1 MDRAGTT
8 TTHLT
13 VVIVAADHE
22 VLGMEEEEILGD
34 VAPRL

>member
-8 TTHLT
+8 TTHFT
-13 VVIVAADHE
+13 VVIVAADDE
-22 VLGMEEEEILGD
+22 VLGLEEEQILGD